1 MFFLVKDFW
10 RGLFQFSAR
19 LKLVFLLEVLA
30 IMDASSSSMNN
41 DCLDSCSC
49 LDDMSHSSTNE
60 SLVVNES
67 IDNQMVGHIPVKM
80 EPTESPFLLDAFVSK
95 KESRMDEFRFCN
107 DVTKY
112 KCIQTTI
119 KEVTKALNPNDS

>member
-1 MFFLVKDFW
+1 MTKYVQFL
-10 RGLFQFSAR
+10 AR

-30 IMDASSSSMNN
+30 IMDASSSMNN

-49 LDDMSHSSTNE
+49 LDDMSHSSTSKE

-80 EPTESPFLLDAFVSK
+80 EPIESPFLLDAFVSK
-95 KESRMDEFRFCN
+95 KESRIDEFRFCN

-119 KEVTKALNPNDS
+119 KEVTKHSMLDNRFDALC